1 MTIGRLLSSSI
12 FLSKDF
18 VQIPI
23 RFLVFEIIHDL
34 EERQVLTR
42 CRVLIILF
50 KNLVLKHFVDPLE
63 INIEHLLESM
73 VAVIQIVH
81 YRLVRIL
88 APILLK
94 NGQWI
99 TWLRKYILHD
109 RIQVDL
115 ARIVVTFSR
124 MANQP
129 RVVRKERGTSWFGAT
144 ASVVFKALLE
154 LHFSVWPGVF
164 VLWC

>member
-1 MTIGRLLSSSI
+1 VTIGRLLSSSI

-94 NGQWI
+94 NGQ
-99 TWLRKYILHD
+99 
-109 RIQVDL
+109 
-115 ARIVVTFSR
+115 
-124 MANQP
+124 
-129 RVVRKERGTSWFGAT
+129 
-144 ASVVFKALLE
+144 
-154 LHFSVWPGVF
+154 
-164 VLWC
+164 